1 MLKHLVS
8 AAVLLFSVSLSFSPA
23 AAADDLLKR
32 MNEIL
37 QKAPAEGEYAIKAAD
52 LAKMIAEKKTD
63 FVVVDVRIAAPAGPG
78 QQGGK
83 IPGAIWI
90 PVDQLLKDENL
101 KKLPKDK
108 KIILVCVTGQTTG
121 FPILPLRALGYN
133 VVALKYGMSSW
144 AKGYFGGQFI
154 QKAVA
159 EANYPT
165 VQ

>member
-1 MLKHLVS
+1 MMKRIV
-8 AAVLLFSVSLSFSPA
+8 AMAVLLLSVAVPLSPA

-37 QKAPAEGEYAIKAAD
+37 QKAPAEGEFQIKAAD

-63 FVVVDVRIAAPAGPG
+63 FVVVDVRIPAPAGPG

-83 IPGAIWI
+83 IPGSIYI
-90 PVDQLLKDENL
+90 PINEILKEENL

-108 KIILVCVTGQTTG
+108 KVILVCVTGQSQG
-121 FPILPLRALGYN
+121 LAVLPLRALGYN
-133 VVALKYGMSSW
+133 VVSLKYGMSSW
-144 AKGYFGGQFI
+144 AKGYFGAGFM
-154 QKAVA
+154 QKAIA

-165 VQ
+165 EP

>member
-1 MLKHLVS
+1 MKRIV
-8 AAVLLFSVSLSFSPA
+8 AVAILLLSVASPLSPA
-23 AAADDLLKR
+23 AAADDLMKR

-37 QKAPAEGEYAIKAAD
+37 QKAPAEGEYQIKAAD

-63 FVVVDVRIAAPAGPG
+63 FLVVDVRIAPPAGPG

-90 PVDQLLKDENL
+90 PVDQLLKDENI

-121 FPILPLRALGYN
+121 LPTLPLRALGFN
-133 VVALKYGMSSW
+133 VVSLKFGMSAW
-144 AKGYFGGQFI
+144 AKGYFGGNFI
-154 QKAVA
+154 QGAVA
-159 EANYPT
+159 GANYPT
-165 VQ
+165 EP

>member
-1 MLKHLVS
+1 MKRIV
-8 AAVLLFSVSLSFSPA
+8 AVAVLLFSVAAPLSPA

-37 QKAPAEGEYAIKAAD
+37 QKAPAEGEFQIKAAD

-63 FVVVDVRIAAPAGPG
+63 FVVVDVRIPPPAGPG

-90 PVDQLLKDENL
+90 PINDILKDENI

-108 KIILVCVTGQTTG
+108 KIVLVCVTGQSQG
-121 FPILPLRALGYN
+121 LAVIPLRALGYN
-133 VVALKYGMSSW
+133 VVTLKFGMTSW
-144 AKGYFGGQFI
+144 AKGYFGAGFM
-154 QKAVA
+154 QKAIA
-159 EANYPT
+159 EANYP
-165 VQ
+165 VEP